1 MSIQENTQSAGGSG
15 EILDATNIDADEITT
30 EIDAAKT
37 TKQRGKGKV
46 YSILKVYTDLDLA
59 NQQIQEG
66 LAEGQWSVKNTTP
79 DADGYTVWF
88 ICKHKNCPKRMKFN
102 VNILN
107 AN

>member
-1 MSIQENTQSAGGSG
+1 MSMSIQENTQSAGGSG
-15 EILDATNIDADEITT
+15 EILDATNI
-30 EIDAAKT
+30 
-37 TKQRGKGKV
+37 
-46 YSILKVYTDLDLA
+46 
-59 NQQIQEG
+59 
-66 LAEGQWSVKNTTP
+66 